1 MKWTFVAF
9 LGLVFS
15 VFVYFEINEIPIY
28 NLKVAYKFI
37 TGVSDYE
44 QYEGLAEKLGYSESD
59 KLLINGSGEI
69 FLQNKILSPKY
80 LKIKSQFSQT
90 ELKKIKKKLKFP
102 VVIKPLNEGSS
113 LGVYI
118 CNKNN
123 FVKTKLF

>member
-44 QYEGLAEKLGYSESD
+44 QYEGLAEKLGYLESD
-59 KLLINGSGEI
+59 KLLIIHADDIGLSKSVNDASFKSSGFAFHVNF
-69 FLQNKILSPKY
+69 FLFSNKCPFLSISEGILEEFETPSH
-80 LKIKSQFSQT
+80 L
-90 ELKKIKKKLKFP
+90 
-102 VVIKPLNEGSS
+102 
-113 LGVYI
+113 
-118 CNKNN
+118 
-123 FVKTKLF
+123 